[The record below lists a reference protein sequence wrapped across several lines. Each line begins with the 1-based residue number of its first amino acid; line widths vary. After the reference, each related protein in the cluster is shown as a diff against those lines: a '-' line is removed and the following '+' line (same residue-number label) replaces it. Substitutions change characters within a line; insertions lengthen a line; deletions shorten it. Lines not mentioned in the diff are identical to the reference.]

1 MTWLL
6 LGLAVVQA
14 GLLFWSAVNLSN
26 LVMQSHR
33 VAPLVRTVL
42 TLLPPLALAWFA
54 PGFDPFQRLCPFG
67 DCLILTAAVAGVRIW
82 AVTREGESFAA
93 ERAAARRRAAEAAA
107 EAKRRE
113 HEARIRAA
121 AAEMEARLA
130 AEAAAGPRAA
140 ASPAPAQPRHL
151 TAPILRGGV
160 RSPRFPAKPKE

>member
-6 LGLAVVQA
+6 LGLAALQA
-14 GLLFWSAVNLSN
+14 GLLFWSAVNLGN
-26 LVMQSHR
+26 VVMQTPR
-33 VAPLVRTVL
+33 LAPLVRTVL

-54 PGFDPFQRLCPFG
+54 PGFDPLQRICPLG
-67 DCLILTAAVAGVRIW
+67 DCLILTAAVAGIRVW
-82 AVTREGESFAA
+82 AVTREGASFAA
-93 ERAAARRRAAEAAA
+93 ERAEARRRAAAAAA
-107 EAKRRE
+107 EARRRE

-130 AEAAAGPRAA
+130 AEAAAPAA
-140 ASPAPAQPRHL
+140 ATPAAPAPPRHL